1 MEKTKK
7 AKQRLSEFDF
17 SKNGCHVSLVGPSM
31 GGPANGVTTL
41 MLKALDPI
49 KEKSITPNEESMENV
64 EMIEKSAHEVLVQ
77 KAVQEALA
85 PVQKALEEAQA
96 EIEVFKAAQV
106 EAVEKS
112 RKDALA
118 AVMGAD
124 NAELEAEFAIVKG
137 LDQAVFDLVLKSKK
151 AAYEALEKS
160 AMFNEVGVS
169 GEAEPKA
176 EADGE
181 SPEMK
186 IIKQKA
192 SKK

>member
-1 MEKTKK
+1 METKK
-7 AKQRLSEFDF
+7 AKRQLSNF
-17 SKNGCHVSLVGPSM
+17 SFKNASCHVSLVGPEL
-31 GGPANGVTTL
+31 GGPANGREVLVFKSVAEATRT
-41 MLKALDPI
+41 
-49 KEKSITPNEESMENV
+49 KESESMENV

-85 PVQKALEEAQA
+85 PVQKALEEAQE
-96 EIEVFKAAQV
+96 EIKVFKAAQV

-124 NAELEAEFAIVKG
+124 NAELEAEFAIVKS

-160 AMFNEVGVS
+160 TMFNEVGVS
-169 GEAEPKA
+169 GEADQKA
-176 EADGE
+176 NADGE